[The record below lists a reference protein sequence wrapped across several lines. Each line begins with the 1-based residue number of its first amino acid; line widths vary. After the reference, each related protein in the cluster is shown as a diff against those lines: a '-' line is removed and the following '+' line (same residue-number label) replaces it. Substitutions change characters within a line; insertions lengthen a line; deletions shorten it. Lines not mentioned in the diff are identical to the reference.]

1 MSEFTGKT
9 VLITGAGRGIGRQ
22 LVLELGPSVRV
33 NGLGLGFVDSP
44 LVRQIFSEDQIAQ
57 AIEGTP
63 LRRMTTMKETAS
75 FIKLLASELSS
86 FVSGQT
92 IMFDG
97 GRNTR

>member
-1 MSEFTGKT
+1 MIISTN
-9 VLITGAGRGIGRQ
+9 
-22 LVLELGPSVRV
+22 LVSHWAI

-44 LVRQIFSEDQIAQ
+44 LARRIFSEIQIAQ

-75 FIKLLASELSS
+75 FIKLLASGSTS
-86 FVSGQT
+86 FVTGLT

-97 GRNTR
+97 GRNMR